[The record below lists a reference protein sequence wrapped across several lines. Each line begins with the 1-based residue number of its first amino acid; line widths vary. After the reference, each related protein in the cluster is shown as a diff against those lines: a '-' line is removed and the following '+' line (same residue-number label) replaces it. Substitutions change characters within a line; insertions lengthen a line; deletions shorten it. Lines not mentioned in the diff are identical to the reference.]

1 MTAILDGL
9 IATGATFEAVADE
22 AGTLG
27 YQIKERRLKPPVAG
41 SVFVDENGLLQRV
54 RYQFFGWVMSVDG
67 DSKIHVTRWRKAF
80 AVGGYVL
87 EPELPDYNI
96 TVQWFALT
104 LVVLARL
111 LLVMLVSILGQV
123 SDTSLA
129 PLWIL
134 TALILASTT
143 YTSITLIHRSQW
155 NDLEAALDAM
165 APDWIPRL
173 SRDVGGRIL
182 AISTI
187 FGMLL
192 LDSVLHLSASIWV
205 VGLGFLFLDLMPTR
219 HFKQA
224 RALTQNPRVR
234 TEREPKKMMSE
245 LRDLLN
251 IKGPGV
257 HVLRTQVPEMLLSAS
272 EQLVREGEPITV
284 LGPEAEFLP
293 GTLRSN
299 FAWDASE
306 VGEYHFGNLMD
317 LIGFD
322 HWRERFGGSL
332 NYRIG
337 PDNQGLSSSEA
348 AALSVAR
355 ALAQGADTLILV
367 DALAPLSAD
376 RQMELL
382 NRLGSAN
389 CRIFVFSSVS
399 DLWEGDVIELD

>member
-1 MTAILDGL
+1 MTATLDGF

-22 AGTLG
+22 AESLG
-27 YQIKERRLKPPVAG
+27 YQLRERRLKPPVSG
-41 SVFVDENGLLQRV
+41 SIFVDQHGLLQRV
-54 RYQFFGWVMSVDG
+54 RYQFFGWVMSIDG
-67 DSKIHVTRWRKAF
+67 DSKIHLIRWRKAF

-87 EPELPDYNI
+87 EPEVADYRLTI
-96 TVQWFALT
+96 QWLALT

-111 LLVMLVSILGQV
+111 LLVLLVSILGQV
-123 SDTSLA
+123 NDLSLT

-155 NDLEAALDAM
+155 RDLEAALDAM

-182 AISTI
+182 ACCTVL
-187 FGMLL
+187 GMLM
-192 LDSVLHLSASIWV
+192 LDSILHLSASIWV

-219 HFKQA
+219 HLKQA
-224 RALTQNPRVR
+224 RAITQKPRVR
-234 TEREPKKMMSE
+234 IEREPRKMMDE
-245 LRDLLN
+245 LLEILH
-251 IKGPGV
+251 IKGSGV
-257 HVLRTQVPEMLLSAS
+257 HVLRTQVPEILLRAS
-272 EQLVREGEPITV
+272 EELVRQGQPITV
-284 LGPEAEFLP
+284 LGPESEFLP

-299 FAWDASE
+299 FAWDASDD
-306 VGEYHFGNLMD
+306 GEYHFANLME
-317 LIGFD
+317 LIGMT
-322 HWRERFGGSL
+322 HWRERFGDSL
-332 NYRIG
+332 NYQIG

-348 AALSVAR
+348 AALAVAR

-382 NRLGSAN
+382 NRLGFAN

>member
-67 DSKIHVTRWRKAF
+67 DSKIHLTRWRKAF

-123 SDTSLA
+123 SDASLA

-251 IKGPGV
+251 IK
-257 HVLRTQVPEMLLSAS
+257 
-272 EQLVREGEPITV
+272 
-284 LGPEAEFLP
+284 
-293 GTLRSN
+293 
-299 FAWDASE
+299 ASE

-348 AALSVAR
+348 AALSLAR